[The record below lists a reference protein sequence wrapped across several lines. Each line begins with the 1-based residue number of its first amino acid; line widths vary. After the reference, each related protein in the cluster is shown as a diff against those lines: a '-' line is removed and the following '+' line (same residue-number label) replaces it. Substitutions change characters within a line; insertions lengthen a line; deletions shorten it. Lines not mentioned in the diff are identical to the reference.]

1 MKIDVTILMPCL
13 NEASTLPHCIRSA
26 QSALTE
32 LLRHGLSGEILIS
45 DNGSTDESR
54 KIAAEM
60 KCRVTNCAAKGY
72 GNALIRG
79 VQASEGRYIV
89 MGDADAS
96 YDFIEAVPMVLK
108 LAEGYDI
115 CMGSRFKGRIMDGA
129 MPWKNR
135 YVGNPVLTGLLN
147 LLFRSGFTDA
157 HCGLRAFT
165 REAFDKMRLTSPGME
180 FASEM
185 VVRATLLKLKRTEL
199 PITLYP
205 DKRSRSPHL
214 RPWRDGKRHV
224 KFLFAYAPLK
234 IFFIPSILMM
244 MFGSMVFVGLL
255 FTPPYQ
261 TFRFGQLRLGD
272 HWMILAGGIFS
283 IGFQIAIL
291 GAIALFYRVKEGL
304 ASSSSVKLLSKY
316 FTLQNAFFL
325 GTAFIFFALC
335 IISYVVWEWGR
346 TGFGALYRIRE
357 MIIATTFLTM
367 GLQAYFGILLTAIVG
382 RKSGRPAG

>member
-1 MKIDVTILMPCL
+1 MQTDVTILMPCL

-26 QSALTE
+26 QSALKE
-32 LLRHGLSGEILIS
+32 LLRHDLSGEILIS
-45 DNGSTDESR
+45 DNGSTDGSQ

-60 KCRVTNCAAKGY
+60 GCRVTNCADKGY
-72 GNALIRG
+72 GSALIHGIRS
-79 VQASEGRYIV
+79 SEGRYIV

-96 YDFIEAVPMVLK
+96 YDFLETVPMVLK
-108 LAEGYDI
+108 LTEGYSI
-115 CMGSRFKGRIMDGA
+115 CMGSRFKGRIMPGA

-135 YVGNPVLTGLLN
+135 YIGNPVLTGLLN

-185 VVRATLLKLKRTEL
+185 VVRATLLNLKRTEL

-205 DKRSRSPHL
+205 DKRGRPPHL
-214 RPWRDGKRHV
+214 RPWQDGKRHV

-234 IFFIPSILMM
+234 VFFIPSIIMM
-244 MFGSMVFVGLL
+244 TFGSLVFIGLL

-261 TFRFGQLRLGD
+261 TFGFGQLRLGD

-291 GAIALFYRVKEGL
+291 GSIALVYRVKEGL
-304 ASSSSVKLLSKY
+304 ASLSSVKLLSKY

-325 GTAFIFFALC
+325 GTAFISLAFC
-335 IISYVVWEWGR
+335 IIIYVIWEWSKA
-346 TGFGALYRIRE
+346 GFGALYRMRE
-357 MIIATTFLTM
+357 MIIATTFLMM
-367 GLQAYFGILLTAIVG
+367 GLQSYFGILLTTIIGKEHGAV
-382 RKSGRPAG
+382 SD

>member
-1 MKIDVTILMPCL
+1 MQTDVTILMPCL

-26 QSALTE
+26 QSALKE
-32 LLRHGLSGEILIS
+32 LLRHDLSGEILIS
-45 DNGSTDESR
+45 DNGSTDGSQ

-60 KCRVTNCAAKGY
+60 GCRVTNCADKGY
-72 GNALIRG
+72 GSALIHGIRS
-79 VQASEGRYIV
+79 SEGRYIV

-96 YDFIEAVPMVLK
+96 YDFLETVPMVLK
-108 LAEGYDI
+108 LTEGYSI
-115 CMGSRFKGRIMDGA
+115 CMGSRFKGRIMPGA

-135 YVGNPVLTGLLN
+135 YIGNPVLTGLLN

-185 VVRATLLKLKRTEL
+185 VVRATLLNLKRTEL

-205 DKRSRSPHL
+205 DKRGRPPHL
-214 RPWRDGKRHV
+214 MPWQDGKRHV

-234 IFFIPSILMM
+234 VFFIPSIIMM
-244 MFGSMVFVGLL
+244 TFGSLVFIGLL

-261 TFRFGQLRLGD
+261 TFGFGQLRLGD

-291 GAIALFYRVKEGL
+291 GSIALVYRVKEGL
-304 ASSSSVKLLSKY
+304 ASLSSVKLLSKY

-325 GTAFIFFALC
+325 GTAFISLAFC
-335 IISYVVWEWGR
+335 IIIYVIWEWSKA
-346 TGFGALYRIRE
+346 GFGALYRMRE
-357 MIIATTFLTM
+357 MIIATTFLMM
-367 GLQAYFGILLTAIVG
+367 GLQSYFGILLTTIIGKEHGAV
-382 RKSGRPAG
+382 SD